1 MNVLVGVLDPIE
13 IKGLSLK
20 NRIVMPPMHTGLATA
35 EGDVT
40 DSHISHY
47 VPRSKAI
54 GLVIIEHSYV
64 SIAGK
69 CTERQLGIY
78 DDNLIQGLEKLSSRV
93 HAVGTPVVIQINH
106 AGSKASTEITGLK
119 PVAPSPSGTA
129 RGLRSEEIED
139 LTEAFAK
146 AAERAMKAGF
156 DGVEIHGAHGFLLN
170 QFFSSLTNQRRDKY
184 GGSLEN
190 RMRFPLEVV
199 QRVKEKVGGRLL
211 LYRLGAEDL
220 DPAGIQIEDSKKLA
234 AKLEEAGVD
243 VIDVSGGLCGSTPAQ
258 LQGKQGYFVPQAQQI
273 KRVVNMPV
281 IGVGG
286 IREPEYADILVREG
300 RVDLVAVGRAL
311 LEDSDWAMKAVQRL
325 KTGAR

>member
-1 MNVLVGVLDPIE
+1 MNVLVGILDPIE

-20 NRIVMPPMHTGLATA
+20 NRIVMPPMHTGMATSKGA
-35 EGDVT
+35 VT

-69 CTERQLGIY
+69 LTEKQLGIY
-78 DDNLIQGLEKLSSRV
+78 DDNLIQGLEKLLGSI
-93 HAVGTPVVIQINH
+93 HAVGTPAVIQITH
-106 AGSKASTEITGLK
+106 AGKNSKTEITGLE
-119 PVAPSPSGTA
+119 PVAPSPIGPA
-129 RGLRSEEIED
+129 QELRSKEIED
-139 LTEAFAK
+139 LSDAFAK

-156 DGVEIHGAHGFLLN
+156 DGVEIHGAHGFLIN
-170 QFFSSLTNQRRDKY
+170 QFFSPLTNQRRDKY

-199 QRVKEKVGGRLL
+199 RRVKEKVQGRLL

-234 AKLEEAGVD
+234 SKLEEAGVD
-243 VIDVSGGLCGSTPAQ
+243 VIDVSGGLCGSRPVQ
-258 LQGKQGYFVPQAQQI
+258 LEGKQGYFVPQAQQI
-273 KRVVNMPV
+273 KKVVNMPV

-286 IREPEYADILVREG
+286 IKDPEYADMLIREG

-325 KTGAR
+325 KTGIH